1 MSKQTLSSKP
11 WLKKHGKKII
21 AGVFWLAIL
30 AAYQYY
36 ANENSLTYFQVMQRF
51 VNFMAHTAWGPVI
64 YFVLYAVRPL
74 ILFPASILSMA
85 GGFLFG
91 PILGV
96 LYTILASNVSSTVV
110 FYIGYFFGQDVIH
123 DESSQN
129 IVTRYAGRLRQHSFE
144 TALIMRFVFI
154 PYDLVSILSGFLQI
168 RWVPFI
174 LATIL
179 GSIPGTITFVLAGA
193 SLEYF
198 EGNLP
203 RMNPSTLLISFAAF
217 LVSLGLSRVFRKKEE
232 VRI

>member
-1 MSKQTLSSKP
+1 MSKESLASKP
-11 WLKKHGKKII
+11 WLNKHGKKII
-21 AGVFWLAIL
+21 ALVFWLVL
-30 AAYQYY
+30 LVAYQYY
-36 ANENSLTYFQVMQRF
+36 ANENGLTYFQVMQRF
-51 VNFMAHTAWGPVI
+51 VNFMAQTAWGPAI
-64 YFVLYAVRPL
+64 YFVLYAIRPL
-74 ILFPASILSMA
+74 ILFPASVLSMA

-91 PILGV
+91 PIPGV
-96 LYTILASNVSSTVV
+96 LYTILASNVSSSVV

-123 DESSQN
+123 HESSKN

-174 LATIL
+174 LATML

-193 SLEYF
+193 SLEFF

-203 RMNPSTLLISFAAF
+203 KMNPTTLLISFGAF
-217 LVSLGLSRVFRKKEE
+217 LVSLGLSRLFKKQEE
-232 VRI
+232 VKA